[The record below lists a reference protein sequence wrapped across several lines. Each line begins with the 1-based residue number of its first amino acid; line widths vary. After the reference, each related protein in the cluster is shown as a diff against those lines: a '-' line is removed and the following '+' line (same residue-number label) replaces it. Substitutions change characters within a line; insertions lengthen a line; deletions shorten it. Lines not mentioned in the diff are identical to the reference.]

1 MAGER
6 SAEWDG
12 VTRRSTYKEKVVA
25 ERDRLADAAR
35 DADWETVLGILDRE
49 RGWVNFGRIEGASG
63 FSPFHQAAWHGASDE
78 IVRAL
83 LDLGAWRTFRTRD
96 GHRALDLATARGHG
110 HLTDL
115 LRPRIGQP
123 LPPGD
128 LARLQGH
135 LHRLIRFRADDGR
148 GSDIPAWNAL
158 RLPEL
163 EPLTELD
170 HPVCWFPVPG
180 MYGGFRFELRDA
192 ELTVES
198 WIRVVG
204 GSERT
209 DRITVDG
216 VELEEGDRQGCGRPT
231 GI

>member
-35 DADWETVLGILDRE
+35 DADWDTVLDILDRE
-49 RGWVNFGRIEGASG
+49 RGWVNFGRIEGKSG
-63 FSPFHQAAWHGASDE
+63 FSPFHQAAWHGAPVEVAQWLIDH
-78 IVRAL
+78 
-83 LDLGAWRTFRTRD
+83 GAWRTFRTHD
-96 GHRALDLATARGHG
+96 GRRALDLATERGHH

-115 LRPRIGQP
+115 LVPRPRQP
-123 LPPGD
+123 LPPED
-128 LARLQGH
+128 LERLQDH

-180 MYGGFRFELRDA
+180 MYGGFRFELRDG
-192 ELTVES
+192 ELTVDS

-209 DRITVDG
+209 DRVTVDG
-216 VELEEGDRQGCGRPT
+216 VELEEGDLL
-231 GI
+231 

>member
-35 DADWETVLGILDRE
+35 DADWDTVLDILDRE

-63 FSPFHQAAWHGASDE
+63 FSPFHQAAWHGAPAETVEWLID
-78 IVRAL
+78 R
-83 LDLGAWRTFRTRD
+83 GAWRTFRTRD
-96 GHRALDLATARGHG
+96 GRRALDIATERGHG
-110 HLTDL
+110 HLTGL
-115 LRPRIGQP
+115 LTPRLVQP
-123 LPPGD
+123 LAPED
-128 LARLQGH
+128 LERLQDN

-158 RLPEL
+158 RLPEI
-163 EPLTELD
+163 EPLTELA

-180 MYGGFRFELRDA
+180 MYGGFRFELRDG
-192 ELTVES
+192 ELTVDS

-209 DRITVDG
+209 DRVTVRG
-216 VELEEGDRQGCGRPT
+216 VELEEGDRL
-231 GI
+231 